1 MIYYCAV
8 LHKKKALSGAGST
21 LNRHIAFFC
30 LGYAI
35 KILCITEV
43 FEIFCLVPK
52 VFIQGDSGVLRTKRL
67 GKNKNTSLKSLD
79 LKLILLYS
87 HIGIS
92 LELSV
97 PDP

>member
-8 LHKKKALSGAGST
+8 LHKKKALSGAVST
-21 LNRHIAFFC
+21 LNRHIEFLASEMQLMFMYHGSFRN
-30 LGYAI
+30 
-35 KILCITEV
+35 ILFGPEG
-43 FEIFCLVPK
+43 L
-52 VFIQGDSGVLRTKRL
+52 QHADSRVLRIKRL